1 MFISQRFFDFFQIT
15 TPRTGNVSGCGLGL
29 ITHEEGI
36 LEIRPSQAHS
46 TKMKAMLKQGK
57 LNARKLALYYEC

>member
-1 MFISQRFFDFFQIT
+1 MYFFQIT
-15 TPRTGNVSGCGLGL
+15 TPGTGNVSGGSLGL

-46 TKMKAMLKQGK
+46 TKTKAILKQRK
-57 LNARKLALYYEC
+57 LNARKIALYY